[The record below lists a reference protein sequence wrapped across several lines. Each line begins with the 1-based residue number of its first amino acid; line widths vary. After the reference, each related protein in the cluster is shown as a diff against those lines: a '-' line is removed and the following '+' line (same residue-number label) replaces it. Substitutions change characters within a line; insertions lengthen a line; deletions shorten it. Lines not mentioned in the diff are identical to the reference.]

1 MENLKIEN
9 ATLRYK
15 NFSGTRDAYHPGQRN
30 FSVLLDEESAAM
42 LKADGWNVKV
52 KPSKS
57 DPDEMVYTLPVSL
70 RFDVYPPKIVML
82 AGNRRTYLDENT
94 AGELDRAE
102 IKNIDLMIRP
112 REWEV
117 HGKKG
122 IKAMLKTAY
131 VTIEMDDLDMKYAN
145 FGEDTEGEAD
155 PF

>member
-9 ATLRYK
+9 ATLRYR
-15 NFSGTRDAYHPGQRN
+15 NFSGTHNQYHPGVRG
-30 FSVLLDEESAAM
+30 FSVILSEEDAEM
-42 LKADGWNVKV
+42 LKQDGWNIKA
-52 KPSKS
+52 KPSKA

-82 AGNRRTYLDENT
+82 AGNNRTYLDET
-94 AGELDRAE
+94 TVAELDRAE

-112 REWEV
+112 REWEL

-122 IKAMLKTAY
+122 VKAMLKTAY
-131 VTIEMDDLDMKYAN
+131 VTVEMDDLDLKYAN
-145 FGEDTEGEAD
+145 FGMDSEETT

>member
-42 LKADGWNVKV
+42 LKADGWNVKA
-52 KPSKS
+52 KPSKT

-82 AGNRRTYLDENT
+82 AGNNRTYLDENT

-102 IKNIDLMIRP
+102 IKNVDLMIRP

-117 HGKKG
+117 NGKKG
-122 IKAMLKTAY
+122 VKAMLKTAY
-131 VTIEMDDLDMKYAN
+131 VTIEMDDLDMKYTN
-145 FGEDTEGEAD
+145 FGMDSEEED